1 MKYTEKTTSVEILEF
16 FKDSVDN
23 VLDDIGEMYDRF
35 DNAKMDERLLAVK
48 TRKKLI
54 NWFNHSG
61 GL

>member
-1 MKYTEKTTSVEILEF
+1 MKFSEKTTSVEILVF

-23 VLDDIGEMYDRF
+23 VLDDIGEMYERF
-35 DNAKMDERLLAVK
+35 DKVKIDERLLAVK

-54 NWFNHSG
+54 EWFNHSG

>member
-1 MKYTEKTTSVEILEF
+1 MKFSEKTTSVEVLEF

-23 VLDDIGEMYDRF
+23 VLDDIGEMYERF
-35 DNAKMDERLLAVK
+35 DKVKIDERLLAVK

-54 NWFNHSG
+54 EWFNRSG